1 MGLWEWQLLQS
12 GISLHSSLVLNR
24 LELIDDID
32 DLYQIPEA
40 LMHYGLKEHDIVVL
54 QYQH

>member
-1 MGLWEWQLLQS
+1 MGLRERQLLQS
-12 GISLHSSLVLNR
+12 GVSLHFCLVLNR

-40 LMHYGLKEHDIVVL
+40 LVHYGLKEHDIVVL